1 MDLFLGIDAG
11 GTSTRALLTTSTG
24 ERAGYG
30 LAGGGNPAAHGVD
43 AALAEITTAV
53 KQALGATDP
62 GRVVNGVIGL
72 AGLGALEDP
81 AVHAAF
87 SRAWADCGLHFPVRG
102 VEDPLLAFVAGTPD
116 PSGHVLLS
124 GTGAVALRVADRR
137 VTEVADGQGWLL
149 GDEGSGFWLGRAAA
163 RHAIR
168 HLTTPPT
175 HPMPDMSGN
184 NSARSGANE
193 IGDCSP
199 AGQPDAVH
207 APVDDAAQP
216 AVGSAG
222 GLDAGGH
229 SGSVG
234 GLGKAG
240 ARSGSV
246 GSVGEDGGRPGSAG
260 SARDATARSGC
271 SPVKAG
277 GRVRGSGVAGAEG
290 ELARLVAEAVVGPGV
305 ELSSRTADLM
315 IIRAQAAPVTTLAP
329 LAPLV
334 GQAAEAGDPAAAAI
348 LESAADRLLATLAR
362 VRAPEETS
370 PIVLAGGVLTAQ
382 GPLRER
388 VRRLCEERWA
398 TSVAIA
404 GDTAAAAA
412 WLAAGAHGAHA
423 NWLAS
428 GF

>member
-222 GLDAGGH
+222 GLDAGGVTRALWEVWARP
-229 SGSVG
+229 GPAQVRWGAWG
-234 GLGKAG
+234 G
-240 ARSGSV
+240 R
-246 GSVGEDGGRPGSAG
+246 GGRPGSAG

-277 GRVRGSGVAGAEG
+277 GPRSRLGRCRGG
-290 ELARLVAEAVVGPGV
+290 R
-305 ELSSRTADLM
+305 
-315 IIRAQAAPVTTLAP
+315 
-329 LAPLV
+329 
-334 GQAAEAGDPAAAAI
+334 
-348 LESAADRLLATLAR
+348 
-362 VRAPEETS
+362 
-370 PIVLAGGVLTAQ
+370 
-382 GPLRER
+382 
-388 VRRLCEERWA
+388 
-398 TSVAIA
+398 
-404 GDTAAAAA
+404 
-412 WLAAGAHGAHA
+412 
-423 NWLAS
+423 
-428 GF
+428 

>member
-30 LAGGGNPAAHGVD
+30 LAGGGNPVAHGVE

-87 SRAWADCGLHFPVRG
+87 TRAWADCGLHLPVRG

-163 RHAIR
+163 RHTIH

-175 HPMPDMSGN
+175 HPTPDMSGTRLM
-184 NSARSGANE
+184 RSEA
-193 IGDCSP
+193 DDLDDFP
-199 AGQPDAVH
+199 TGQPVTVH
-207 APVDDAAQP
+207 ASVDQTPQPASESAGDAAGRP
-216 AVGSAG
+216 
-222 GLDAGGH
+222 
-229 SGSVG
+229 
-234 GLGKAG
+234 
-240 ARSGSV
+240 GSV
-246 GSVGEDGGRPGSAG
+246 GSPGDGLGRRSGSAG
-260 SARDATARSGC
+260 NG
-271 SPVKAG
+271 G
-277 GRVRGSGVAGAEG
+277 GRVRRSGVGGAEG
-290 ELARLVAEAVVGPGV
+290 ELARLVAEAVAGPGV
-305 ELSSRTADLM
+305 ELSSRTADLI
-315 IIRAQAAPVTTLAP
+315 IIRAQAAPVATLAP

-348 LESAADRLLATLAR
+348 IESAADRLLATLAR
-362 VRAPEETS
+362 VRAPGETS

-398 TSVAIA
+398 ASVAIA

-423 NWLAS
+423 DWLAGGS
-428 GF
+428 

>member
-30 LAGGGNPAAHGVD
+30 LAGGGNPVAHGVA

-53 KQALGATDP
+53 KQALGATDS

-87 SRAWADCGLHFPVRG
+87 TRAWADCGLHFPVRG

-137 VTEVADGQGWLL
+137 VTKVADGQGWLL

-163 RHAIR
+163 RHAIH
-168 HLTTPPT
+168 HLTAPPP
-175 HPMPDMSGN
+175 HPTADMPGARSM
-184 NSARSGANE
+184 RSGAE
-193 IGDCSP
+193 DLDDSP
-199 AGQPDAVH
+199 AGQPVAIHTSVDQ
-207 APVDDAAQP
+207 APQPASESAGDAAGRS
-216 AVGSAG
+216 GSAG
-222 GLDAGGH
+222 RVGDAP
-229 SGSVG
+229 
-234 GLGKAG
+234 
-240 ARSGSV
+240 ARSGPAV
-246 GSVGEDGGRPGSAG
+246 HV
-260 SARDATARSGC
+260 
-271 SPVKAG
+271 G
-277 GRVRGSGVAGAEG
+277 GRVQGAGVGGAEG
-290 ELARLVAEAVVGPGV
+290 ELARLVAEAVAGPGV
-305 ELSSRTADLM
+305 ELSSRTADLI
-315 IIRAQAAPVTTLAP
+315 IIRAQAAPVATLAP

-334 GQAAEAGDPAAAAI
+334 GQAAESGDPAAAAI
-348 LESAADRLLATLAR
+348 IESAADRLLATLAR
-362 VRAPEETS
+362 VRAPKETS

-388 VRRLCEERWA
+388 VRRLCAERWA
-398 TSVAIA
+398 ASVAIA

-423 NWLAS
+423 DWLAS
-428 GF
+428 GS

>member
-30 LAGGGNPAAHGVD
+30 LAGGGNPVAHGVE

-87 SRAWADCGLHFPVRG
+87 TRAWADCGLHFPVRG
-102 VEDPLLAFVAGTPD
+102 VEDPLLAFVAGTPE

-163 RHAIR
+163 RHTIH

-175 HPMPDMSGN
+175 SSTPDMSGN
-184 NSARSGANE
+184 HSARPGANRM
-193 IGDCSP
+193 GDSP
-199 AGQPDAVH
+199 AGQPDAVPT
-207 APVDDAAQP
+207 PVDQAAQP

-222 GLDAGGH
+222 DSGG
-229 SGSVG
+229 
-234 GLGKAG
+234 
-240 ARSGSV
+240 RSGSV
-246 GSVGEDGGRPGSAG
+246 GSAGDDPACSGSA
-260 SARDATARSGC
+260 
-271 SPVKAG
+271 VNVG
-277 GRVRGSGVAGAEG
+277 GRVRGSGVVGAEG
-290 ELARLVAEAVVGPGV
+290 ELARSVVEAVAGPGAA
-305 ELSSRTADLM
+305 LSSRTADLI
-315 IIRAQAAPVTTLAP
+315 IIRAQAAPVATLAP

-348 LESAADRLLATLAR
+348 IESAADRLLATLAR
-362 VRAPEETS
+362 VRVPGETS
-370 PIVLAGGVLTAQ
+370 PIVLAGGVLMAQ

-388 VRRLCEERWA
+388 VRGLCAERWA
-398 TSVAIA
+398 ASVVIP

-428 GF
+428 GS